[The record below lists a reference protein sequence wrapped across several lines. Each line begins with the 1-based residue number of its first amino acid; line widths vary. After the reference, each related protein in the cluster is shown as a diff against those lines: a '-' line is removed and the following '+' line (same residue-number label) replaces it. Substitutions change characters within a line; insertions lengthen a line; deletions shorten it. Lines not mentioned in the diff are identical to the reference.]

1 MSSLT
6 IEHFAIPTTGRQAR
20 RLDDA
25 RARATDALAGRAVWW
40 WADGGG
46 HPEDPV
52 CAHDVVVLRERPE
65 PDLMQALREL
75 GAHVVWHIEQRPP
88 EPARAVDAYVM
99 TWDHGFAALMP
110 CAGIL
115 VAKDLDARLDDEL
128 GWTSLLADVVHSD
141 RDETVGGTRHVRPL
155 VAAR

>member
-20 RLDDA
+20 RLDDV
-25 RARATDALAGRAVWW
+25 RARAADALADRAVWW
-40 WADGGG
+40 WADGG
-46 HPEDPV
+46 HSEDPV

-75 GAHVVWHIEQRPP
+75 GAHVVWHIERRPP

-141 RDETVGGTRHVRPL
+141 REETVGGRRHVRPL

>member
-1 MSSLT
+1 MCAGARSSAWPPPWGRARWPSGSSTSTSTPWPLALEGGASRPTFVDMSSLT

-52 CAHDVVVLRERPE
+52 CASDVVVLRERPE

-99 TWDHGFAALMP
+99 TW
-110 CAGIL
+110 I
-115 VAKDLDARLDDEL
+115 
-128 GWTSLLADVVHSD
+128 
-141 RDETVGGTRHVRPL
+141 
-155 VAAR
+155 

>member
-20 RLDDA
+20 RLDDV
-25 RARATDALAGRAVWW
+25 RARAADALADRAVWW

-75 GAHVVWHIEQRPP
+75 GAHVVWHIERRPP

-141 RDETVGGTRHVRPL
+141 REETVGGTLHVRPL

>member
-20 RLDDA
+20 RLDDV
-25 RARATDALAGRAVWW
+25 RARAADALADRAVWW

-65 PDLMQALREL
+65 PDVMQALREL
-75 GAHVVWHIEQRPP
+75 GAHVVWHIERRPP

-141 RDETVGGTRHVRPL
+141 REDTVGGTRHVRPL